1 MAELSKDAVF
11 GVREMR
17 REHLKRTSFWV
28 PEVTPSAPT
37 ARVAKAR
44 TRVVNLFLAVRAC
57 APGASMRSCVRVF
70 VCISLTQPHDA
81 LHVPSFC
88 AQNSLFPSSFRE
100 HLKTTRL
107 VVDRRSTV
115 CPPV

>member
-37 ARVAKAR
+37 ARVAKVR
-44 TRVVNLFLAVRAC
+44 SRVV
-57 APGASMRSCVRVF
+57 
-70 VCISLTQPHDA
+70 DA
-81 LHVPSFC
+81 LFISF
-88 AQNSLFPSSFRE
+88 
-100 HLKTTRL
+100 
-107 VVDRRSTV
+107 
-115 CPPV
+115 